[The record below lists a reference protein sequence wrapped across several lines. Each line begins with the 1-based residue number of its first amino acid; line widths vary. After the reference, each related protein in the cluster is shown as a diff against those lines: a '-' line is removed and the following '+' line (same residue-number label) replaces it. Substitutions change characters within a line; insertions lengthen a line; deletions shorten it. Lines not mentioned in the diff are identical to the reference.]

1 MSVWLGA
8 LLGLMLLAAGVYRR
22 RRSGLA
28 GLRLVRLPSEYG
40 TRGSTSATRPDLAF
54 FCAESP

>member
-1 MSVWLGA
+1 MIRRLGVF
-8 LLGLMLLAAGVYRR
+8 LGLVLLAAGCTAVGDPGWQMLGSPGCRQM
-22 RRSGLA
+22 
-28 GLRLVRLPSEYG
+28 YG